1 MPYSI
6 HCNRASDGIHFG
18 KRVREGQGCSVG
30 LEVKV
35 LRTAGR
41 FLFDPTYHQLL
52 GTDNSLKPNPSL
64 GGGVSFPIFLC
75 GQEKNQASN
84 NFLRYGAVFA

>member
-41 FLFDPTYHQLL
+41 FLFDPTYH
-52 GTDNSLKPNPSL
+52 
-64 GGGVSFPIFLC
+64 
-75 GQEKNQASN
+75 
-84 NFLRYGAVFA
+84 